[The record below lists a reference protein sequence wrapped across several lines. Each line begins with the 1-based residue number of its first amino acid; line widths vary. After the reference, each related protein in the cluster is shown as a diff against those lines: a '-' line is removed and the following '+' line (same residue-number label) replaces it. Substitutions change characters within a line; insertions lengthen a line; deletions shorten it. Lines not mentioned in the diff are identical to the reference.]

1 MSEMDGRDGNDSTE
15 PAPEQEAQTRREF
28 VRRMLLTS
36 SYVVPAVVSFT
47 TEGVYGGQ
55 SPSGMMMFMM
65 SPPGMGM
72 PLGMGMMMGC
82 AGDLWMKNPPE
93 TGPGKK

>member
-55 SPSGMMMFMM
+55 SPSGMMMG
-65 SPPGMGM
+65 S
-72 PLGMGMMMGC
+72 

>member
-1 MSEMDGRDGNDSTE
+1 MSEDGNESTE
-15 PAPEQEAQTRREF
+15 QGTEQEAQTRREF

-55 SPSGMMMFMM
+55 SPSGMMMMIMM
-65 SPPGMGM
+65 SPPGMGIS
-72 PLGMGMMMGC
+72 PGMGMMGSP
-82 AGDLWMKNPPE
+82 GDLWKKKPPE
-93 TGPGKK
+93 TDPGKQ